1 MVLILLCVFC
11 LIMIYIT
18 SKNQSKSSINKSK
31 NHKYTKTNN
40 CNGCLKQETCKYGYY
55 TYDEFDKRQWA
66 LWEKFIALGFDNNI
80 KVDFINR
87 PEEINQYI
95 NRYSQQNK
103 FNIEDIEWMEKY
115 LNSEQQNLNRYNAF
129 GKCGKAYARYMKLDY
144 LVKDIKLKLKDIR
157 VSN

>member
-55 TYDEFDKRQWA
+55 TYDEFDKR
-66 LWEKFIALGFDNNI
+66 
-80 KVDFINR
+80 
-87 PEEINQYI
+87 INQYI

-103 FNIEDIEWMEKY
+103 FNIEDIEWLEKY
-115 LNSEQQNLNRYNAF
+115 LNYEQQNLNRYNEF